1 MKSYQS
7 QLITLPSNWPHNYV
21 STPSTYDEFLDANG
35 QVRPH
40 WNAFSDAFSEIS
52 FDALSR
58 RESQLNRS
66 IQDNGITYNLYN
78 HSSPSDTSWSMDMMP
93 FLLPESEFKTI
104 ESALSQRA
112 RLLNITLDDF
122 YGRQTILQQ
131 QRIDPFL
138 VYANPAFQR
147 ACHGLLPPREN
158 YIHAYA
164 ADITRAADG
173 KWWVLSDRVEAA
185 SGLGYALE
193 NRLLISRIF
202 PKILKRSGAQR
213 LNPFLQS
220 FCKQIQS
227 LAKQKKDNPNIVLLS
242 PGHTSETYHEHSFL
256 ARNLGY
262 TLAEGADLTVRNNR
276 LFMKTIGGTQPVD
289 VLMRRIDSD
298 WTDPLEMRNDSML
311 GVAGLVNCVRQ
322 GNLTIA
328 NALGAGFVETPAM
341 LAILPWLCRSLLGEQ
356 LEMPS
361 LATWWCGQPS
371 ELKYVLENLP
381 TLAIK
386 PTFRSYNT
394 KTLYGPNLSKQA
406 LETLRNDI
414 IARPRNYCGQE
425 IPHSATTPVYHNHSF
440 EARPYQ
446 LRVILVPDSN
456 GTWRMMPG
464 GVARCNNLKNETNSS
479 IAVSG
484 GSKDVWVVP
493 DQTAPTLLSP
503 NTHKDPVPTKP
514 EVTQLR
520 RRSFD
525 LPSRTADNL
534 FWLGRYIER
543 AEMQTRLLRTIIAL
557 LLEEQT
563 TEIQNAC
570 LPLLEQLIDSESNPK
585 DFLDPSTNLLDTSK
599 VEICIAHYLNDS
611 KNRESLVN
619 NLISIERTAQNL
631 KERLSVDAWKRI
643 FQVHQL
649 SIEAAK
655 LNVSIYEQES
665 TDFLEIALDN
675 LTSITG
681 TITENM
687 TRSQSW
693 LFLQLGRRIERGI
706 TTAQLLSDIFKD
718 QSGYSDILFQGLL
731 ELCDCSIT
739 YRRRYLN
746 TLNAIPV
753 LDLMV
758 FDATNPRSLIFQTEN
773 LRTLVK
779 QLPHASAEARHPAD
793 VTATQLFSHIGIT
806 SSEAL
811 ISAATKQ
818 RNQPTVEFFK
828 AIIKQLLKLSIVI
841 ETSYFAHTQGS
852 QAPKHTLPLG

>member
-7 QLITLPSNWPHNYV
+7 QFTSLPSNWPNTYV
-21 STPSTYDEFLDANG
+21 SSNSTYDEFLDANG
-35 QVRPH
+35 QARPH
-40 WNAFSDAFSEIS
+40 WETFSQ
-52 FDALSR
+52 ALSKINFDSLNR
-58 RESQLNRS
+58 REAQLNRS

-78 HSSPSDTSWSMDMMP
+78 HSSPNDTSWAMDMMP

-112 RLLNITLDDF
+112 RLLNITLNDF
-122 YGRQTILQQ
+122 YARQNILQE
-131 QRIDPFL
+131 QRVDPFL

-147 ACHGLLPPREN
+147 PCHGLLPPREN
-158 YIHAYA
+158 HIHAYA

-193 NRLLISRIF
+193 NRLLLSRIF
-202 PKILKRSGAQR
+202 PKILKQSGAQR

-220 FCKQIQS
+220 FCSQIES
-227 LAKQKKDNPNIVLLS
+227 LAKQNKDNPNIALLS
-242 PGHTSETYHEHSFL
+242 PGPNSETYHEHSFL

-262 TLAEGADLTVRNNR
+262 TLAEGADLIVRNNR

-289 VLMRRIDSD
+289 VLLRRIDSD

-311 GVAGLVNCVRQ
+311 GVPGLINCVRQ

-328 NALGAGFVETPAM
+328 NALGSGFVETPAI
-341 LAILPWLCRSLLGEQ
+341 LALLPWLCRSYVGEQ

-361 LATWWCGQPS
+361 VATWWCGQPS
-371 ELKYVLENLP
+371 ELKYVLEHLE

-386 PTFRSYNT
+386 PTFRTYES
-394 KTLYGPNLSKQA
+394 KTFFGPNLTPQE
-406 LETLRNDI
+406 LDELRNKI
-414 IARPRNYCGQE
+414 IAHPRDYCGQE
-425 IPHSATTPVYHNHSF
+425 ILKSATTPVYRNKVF

-446 LRVILVPDSN
+446 LRVFLVPDDN
-456 GTWRMMPG
+456 GGWRMMPG
-464 GVARCNNLKNETNSS
+464 GFARCTKDLNGIN
-479 IAVSG
+479 VSMTAGG

-493 DQTAPTLLSP
+493 DQT
-503 NTHKDPVPTKP
+503 VPTAEINPLKEPTVAKP
-514 EVTQLR
+514 ATAQIQ

-570 LPLLEQLIDSESNPK
+570 LPLIEQLIDLETTAE
-585 DFLDPSTNLLDTSK
+585 DFLDPITNQLDTSK
-599 VEICIAHYLNDS
+599 VEACIAHYLNDS
-611 KNRESLVN
+611 ENRESLVN
-619 NLISIERTAQNL
+619 NLIAIERTGQNL

-643 FQVHQL
+643 FHVHQL
-649 SIEAAK
+649 SIEAAQ
-655 LNVSIYEQES
+655 LTVSIYDQES
-665 TDFLEIALDN
+665 TDFLELALEN

-693 LFLQLGRRIERGI
+693 RFLQLGRRIERGI

-718 QSGYSDILFQGLL
+718 QTRYSDILFQGLL

-758 FDATNPRSLIFQTEN
+758 FDATNPRSLIFQAEN

-779 QLPHASAEARHPAD
+779 QLPHASTEARHPAD

-811 ISAATKQ
+811 IQASAEQSADTTI
-818 RNQPTVEFFK
+818 NFFQ
-828 AIIKQLLKLSIVI
+828 AIIDQLSKLSVVI
-841 ETSYFAHTQGS
+841 ETSYFAHTEGNS
-852 QAPKHTLPLG
+852 TPKHTIPLG